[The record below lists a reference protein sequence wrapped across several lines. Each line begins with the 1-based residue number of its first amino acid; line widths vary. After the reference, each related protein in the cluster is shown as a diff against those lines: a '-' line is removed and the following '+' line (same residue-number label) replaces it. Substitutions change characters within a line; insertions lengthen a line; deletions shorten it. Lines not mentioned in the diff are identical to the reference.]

1 MQSADD
7 WKGTQAMSVERDRGR
22 WRYRTTAY
30 YADGTSV
37 RITGSAPRYE
47 DTRDKA
53 LAMEAAH
60 VARVRT
66 LLPGQEE
73 ATPHPIAG
81 GSSEPSEPPKPA
93 VPTVEEFHTLYL
105 DSLRLDAKPSTM
117 VTTECDFRN
126 HIVPKLGAKRL
137 DEVDYAVIEDFKL
150 ALSKTQSC
158 NTKHKVRLLRPKSIH
173 NLLVHVSDMLG
184 VARKRKLITAVP
196 EIDWI
201 KIPDPTFDFLD
212 FDDAEKLI
220 AGAEGEWRTMI
231 LVAMRTGMRMGE
243 LIGLRWVDVDLSA
256 GRINVR
262 QSIVRGVIG
271 SPKSGKPREI
281 PLCDEAIEALA
292 AHRHERGPLVF
303 CDAKGNAL
311 RAGLLAWPLKR
322 ALKRAGL
329 REIGWHVLRHTFA
342 SHLAMRGV
350 PLKVIQELLGHASI
364 ATTMIYAHL
373 APHVARDAVRV
384 LDRARPPAG
393 TPSAAPTS
401 APSPAPKRA
410 RNRAPN
416 SAPAPSPAPAIS
428 VEVAKDWRNSPET
441 PVTN

>member
-1 MQSADD
+1 
-7 WKGTQAMSVERDRGR
+7 MSVTRDRGR
-22 WRYRTTAY
+22 HRYRTTAY

-37 RITGSAPRYE
+37 RITGSAPPYE
-47 DTRDKA
+47 DTRQKA
-53 LAMEAAH
+53 LAMEAEH
-60 VARVRT
+60 VKRIRT
-66 LLPGQEE
+66 LMPGQEE
-73 ATPHPIAG
+73 ATPHTIAG
-81 GSSEPSEPPKPA
+81 GSSEPSEPPKPTI
-93 VPTVEEFHTLYL
+93 PTVKEFHALYL
-105 DSLRLDAKPSTM
+105 DSLRLGAKPSTM

-126 HIVPKLGAKRL
+126 HIVPKLGDKRL
-137 DEVDYAVIEDFKL
+137 DEVDYAVIEDFKV
-150 ALSKTQSC
+150 ALTKTQSA

-184 VARKRKLITAVP
+184 VARKRKLIETMP

-201 KIPDPTFDFLD
+201 KIPPSEFDFLD
-212 FDDAEKLI
+212 FDDADKLI

-262 QSIVRGVIG
+262 QSIVRGMIG
-271 SPKSGKPREI
+271 LPKSGKPREI

-292 AHRHERGPLVF
+292 AHRHQRGTLVF
-303 CDAKGNAL
+303 CDAEGKAL
-311 RAGLLAWPLKR
+311 TAGLLAWPLKR

-384 LDRARPPAG
+384 LDRARPAG
-393 TPSAAPTS
+393 A
-401 APSPAPKRA
+401 
-410 RNRAPN
+410 
-416 SAPAPSPAPAIS
+416 APAPGQAPAADPKRSRKRAPKFAPVASVPPIPAPL
-428 VEVAKDWRNSPET
+428 AKDWRNPPEA

>member
-1 MQSADD
+1 MQSVND
-7 WKGTQAMSVERDRGR
+7 WKGSQAMSVERDRGR

-30 YADGTSV
+30 YSDGTSV

-66 LLPGQEE
+66 LKRGQEE
-73 ATPHPIAG
+73 TTEQTLTRALT
-81 GSSEPSEPPKPA
+81 EPPKPTI
-93 VPTVEEFHTLYL
+93 PTVKEFHALYL
-105 DSLRLDAKPSTM
+105 DSLRLGAKPSTM

-126 HIVPKLGAKRL
+126 HIVPKLGDKRL

-150 ALSKTQSC
+150 ALTKTQSC

-184 VARKRKLITAVP
+184 VARKRKLIETMP

-201 KIPDPTFDFLD
+201 KIPPSEFDFLD

-220 AGAEGEWRTMI
+220 AAAEGKWRTLI

-243 LIGLRWVDVDLSA
+243 LLGLRWVDVDLSA

-271 SPKSGKPREI
+271 LPKSGKPREI
-281 PLCDEAIEALA
+281 PLCDDAIEALA
-292 AHRHERGPLVF
+292 AHRHQRGPLVF
-303 CDAKGNAL
+303 CDAEGKAL
-311 RAGLLAWPLKR
+311 TAGLLAWPLKR

-373 APHVARDAVRV
+373 APHVARDAVRL
-384 LDRARPPAG
+384 LDRARPAG
-393 TPSAAPTS
+393 AAPIP
-401 APSPAPKRA
+401 APSHAPT
-410 RNRAPN
+410 RAPN
-416 SAPAPSPAPAIS
+416 SAPASSSASPIP
-428 VEVAKDWRNSPET
+428 VELAKDWRNSPEA